1 MDSSRLVAAVILV
14 VSLFQHFVSVR
25 PLLARGDGEG
35 EIGTG
40 VGLSATSV
48 PGGSRN
54 KYAYVTLLCDDVM
67 AEAAMVMVH
76 SVRRTG
82 TPHDIVILTM
92 NVSNR
97 TLESLV
103 ALGAKIEPILE
114 PVPYPFAVTA
124 DRLAINK
131 PCRYS
136 KLLMWN
142 MVRYRKLIYLDS
154 DLLVLHNIDDLFHR
168 PQLSAAPDT
177 LPPDK
182 FNSGLMVVEPNR
194 AMAPCTTS
202 TTRTMRS
209 CASPCRPAGACSSSP
224 SSRCC
229 TSRATPSPGT

>member
-1 MDSSRLVAAVILV
+1 
-14 VSLFQHFVSVR
+14 
-25 PLLARGDGEG
+25 
-35 EIGTG
+35 
-40 VGLSATSV
+40 
-48 PGGSRN
+48 
-54 KYAYVTLLCDDVM
+54 
-67 AEAAMVMVH
+67 
-76 SVRRTG
+76 
-82 TPHDIVILTM
+82 M

-154 DLLVLHNIDDLFHR
+154 DLLVLHSIDDLFHR

-194 AMAPCTTS
+194 AMFKDMLSKIATLV
-202 TTRTMRS
+202 
-209 CASPCRPAGACSSSP
+209 SPNVGDQGFLNSYFSSWYQQGP
-224 SSRCC
+224 VHHIDY
-229 TSRATPSPGT
+229 TPGT